1 MRKFFFTLIL
11 LSLMLAACA
20 EAPHSL
26 ATDLLGTWQDKQ
38 GFKIEFRNS
47 GAGFIPGVAGSI
59 PDSTFSYK
67 IIDEQHVEMDA
78 QGQKATIEFHIDG
91 DQLTWKDAIGEVI
104 YTRVKK

>member
-1 MRKFFFTLIL
+1 M
-11 LSLMLAACA
+11 
-20 EAPHSL
+20 
-26 ATDLLGTWQDKQ
+26 
-38 GFKIEFRNS
+38 
-47 GAGFIPGVAGSI
+47 AGSI

-78 QGQKATIEFHIDG
+78 QGQQATIEFHING